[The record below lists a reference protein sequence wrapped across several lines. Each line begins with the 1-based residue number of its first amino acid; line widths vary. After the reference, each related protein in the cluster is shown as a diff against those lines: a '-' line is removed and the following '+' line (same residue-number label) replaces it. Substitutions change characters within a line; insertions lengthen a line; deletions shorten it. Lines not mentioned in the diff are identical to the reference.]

1 MQKVPEWIT
10 ILLAFFSALGLG
22 GWLMELY
29 RRKYPTDIE
38 KLNIKNSKAEFIK
51 KYTDAQLAH
60 LELSKE
66 VQEMVDQKTKQLE
79 NILVQRELVH
89 AQHIESFI
97 KKLAEETARK
107 EEYIEQ
113 LKDAHKEVIYWKGLY
128 EELQRKYEGK
138 NL

>member
-10 ILLAFFSALGLG
+10 MLLAFFSAVGLG

-29 RRKYPTDIE
+29 RRKYPSYLE
-38 KLNIKNSKAEFIK
+38 RLNIKNSKAEFIK

-66 VQEMVDQKTKQLE
+66 VQELVDQKTKQIE
-79 NILVQRELVH
+79 SILVQRELVH

-97 KKLAEETARK
+97 KKLAGETARK

-113 LKDAHKEVIYWKGLY
+113 LKDARKEVVYWKNLY
-128 EELQRKYEGK
+128 EELQKKYENK
-138 NL
+138 IV